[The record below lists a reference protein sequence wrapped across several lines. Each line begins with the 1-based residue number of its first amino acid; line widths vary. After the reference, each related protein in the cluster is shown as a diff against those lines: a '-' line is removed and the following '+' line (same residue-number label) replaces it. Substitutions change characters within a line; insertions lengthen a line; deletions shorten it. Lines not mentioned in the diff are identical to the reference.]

1 MKKYIIGIFAAAA
14 LLQACTGK
22 LDVKPSNSLEEGEA
36 LGDLAAIQSAI
47 AGTYDAMQKTEYYG
61 RNYWLMTEVSGDNV
75 YIAAKNS
82 NRFISSFKREYN
94 VQDADVTD
102 LWKGIYKTILGANN
116 VINSV
121 DAVTGDQEAK
131 NIAKGEALFI
141 RALGYADLVNMFA
154 KPYRN
159 TNGSQSG
166 VPLKLKFAVVQ
177 TPRSSVAD
185 VYTQII
191 ADLTASKKLLVN
203 VGADT
208 KFHASQYAAS
218 ALLARIYLAKGDD
231 QAAITEATNV
241 ISAGFTLTTPASL
254 ATFYSTAG
262 NPEEIFTLRFT
273 GNAEDLGSD
282 NIGQMYLKPG
292 YGDVR
297 VSPDLS
303 GIFIPADKRTA
314 LIGVFSDG
322 STGEKTNLKFASQD
336 GISGMHSP
344 KILRLAEMY
353 LIRAEAYAHLNQG
366 ANAIADLNTLRA
378 QRGLT
383 PLAGI
388 ADKDVLDYVLTES
401 RKEFM
406 FEGHRYFDLMRN
418 GKDVV
423 RNFCHNLLEI
433 TAPCTISAG
442 SSIAI
447 CPIPQAEL
455 NTNPI
460 EQNTGYG
467 Q

>member
-1 MKKYIIGIFAAAA
+1 MKKYIIGIFAAAV
-14 LLQACTGK
+14 LLQACTSK
-22 LDVKPSNSLEEGEA
+22 LDVKPSNSLEQGEA
-36 LGDLAAIQSAI
+36 LSDLPGIQSAL
-47 AGTYDAMQKTEYYG
+47 AGTYDLLQKTEYYG
-61 RNYWLMTEVSGDNV
+61 RNYWVMTEVSGDNV

-94 VQDADVTD
+94 VQDADVED
-102 LWKGIYKTILGANN
+102 FWKAAYKAILGANN
-116 VINSV
+116 IINSV

-141 RALGYADLVNMFA
+141 RALGYSDLVNMFA

-159 TNGSQSG
+159 TNGSQPG
-166 VPLKLKFAVVQ
+166 VPVNLKFAVTQ

-191 ADLTASKKLLVN
+191 ADLTESKKLLVN
-203 VGADT
+203 VGAET

-218 ALLARIYLAKGDD
+218 ALLARVYLAKGDD
-231 QAAITEATNV
+231 QKAIDEATSV
-241 ISAGFTLTTPASL
+241 INAGFTLTAPAGIAS
-254 ATFYSTAG
+254 FYSTAG
-262 NPEEIFTLRFT
+262 TPEEIFTLRFT

-292 YGDVR
+292 YGDIR

-303 GIFIPADKRTA
+303 ATFVAADKRNA

-336 GISGMHSP
+336 GIAGMHSP
-344 KILRLAEMY
+344 KLLRLAEMY

-366 ANAIADLNTLRA
+366 TKAIADLNTLRV
-378 QRGLT
+378 QRGL
-383 PLAGI
+383 PQLSGV
-388 ADKDVLDYVLTES
+388 ADKDVLDNVLAES

-433 TAPCTISAG
+433 NAPCTIAAG
-442 SSIAI
+442 SPITL
-447 CPIPQAEL
+447 CPIPQVEL

-460 EQNTGYG
+460 EQNAGYG
-467 Q
+467 N

>member
-14 LLQACTGK
+14 LLQACTSK

-36 LGDLAAIQSAI
+36 LSDLPGIQSAL
-47 AGTYDAMQKTEYYG
+47 AGTYDVLQKTEYYG
-61 RNYWLMTEVSGDNV
+61 RNYWVMTEVSGDNV
-75 YIAAKNS
+75 YLAAKNS

-94 VQDADVTD
+94 VQDADVQD
-102 LWKGIYKTILGANN
+102 FWKTAYQAILGANN
-116 VINSV
+116 IINSV
-121 DAVTGDQEAK
+121 DAVSGDQEAK

-141 RALGYADLVNMFA
+141 RALGYSDLVNMFA

-159 TNGSQSG
+159 TNGSQPG
-166 VPLKLKFAVVQ
+166 VPINLKFAVVQ

-191 ADLTASKKLLVN
+191 ADLTESKKLLVN
-203 VGADT
+203 VGADV
-208 KFHASQYAAS
+208 KFHAGQYAAS
-218 ALLARIYLAKGDD
+218 ALLARVYLAKGDD

-241 ISAGFTLTTPASL
+241 INAGFSLTTPAALS
-254 ATFYSTAG
+254 TFYSTAG

-292 YGDVR
+292 YGDIR
-297 VSPDLS
+297 VSPDLYNTITS
-303 GIFIPADKRTA
+303 ADKRGG

-336 GISGMHSP
+336 GIAGMHSP
-344 KILRLAEMY
+344 KLLRLAEMY

-366 ANAIADLNTLRA
+366 AKAIDDLNTLRA
-378 QRGLT
+378 QRGLGQ
-383 PLAGI
+383 LSGI
-388 ADKDVLDYVLTES
+388 AENEVLNYVLDES

-406 FEGHRYFDLMRN
+406 FEGHRYFDLLRN

-433 TAPCTISAG
+433 AAPCTIGATAT
-442 SSIAI
+442 IAI

-460 EQNTGYG
+460 EQNAGYG
-467 Q
+467 E

>member
-1 MKKYIIGIFAAAA
+1 MKKYIIGVFAAAA
-14 LLQACTGK
+14 LLQACTSK
-22 LDVKPSNSLEEGEA
+22 LDVQPSNSLEQGEA
-36 LGDLAAIQSAI
+36 LSDLPGIQSAL
-47 AGTYDAMQKTEYYG
+47 AGTYDALQKTEYYG

-94 VQDADVTD
+94 VQDADVED
-102 LWKGIYKTILGANN
+102 FWKAAYKAILGANN
-116 VINSV
+116 IINSV
-121 DAVTGDQEAK
+121 DAVAGDQEAK

-141 RALGYADLVNMFA
+141 RALGYSDLVNMFA

-159 TNGSQSG
+159 SNGSQPG
-166 VPLKLKFAVVQ
+166 VPVNLKFEVKQ

-185 VYTQII
+185 VYAQII
-191 ADLTASKKLLVN
+191 TDLTASKKLLAN
-203 VGADT
+203 VGAET

-218 ALLARIYLAKGDD
+218 ALLARVYLAKGDD

-241 ISAGFTLTTPASL
+241 INAGFTLTAPA
-254 ATFYSTAG
+254 AIAGFYSTAG

-273 GNAEDLGSD
+273 GNAEDRGSD
-282 NIGQMYLKPG
+282 NLGQMYLKPG
-292 YGDVR
+292 YGDIR

-303 GIFIPADKRTA
+303 GTFTSADKRNA

-336 GISGMHSP
+336 GIAGMHSP
-344 KILRLAEMY
+344 KLLRLAEMY

-383 PLAGI
+383 PLVGI

-433 TAPCTISAG
+433 TAPCTIGAG
-442 SSIAI
+442 SPISI
-447 CPIPQAEL
+447 CPIPQVEL

-460 EQNTGYG
+460 EQNAGYG
-467 Q
+467 N